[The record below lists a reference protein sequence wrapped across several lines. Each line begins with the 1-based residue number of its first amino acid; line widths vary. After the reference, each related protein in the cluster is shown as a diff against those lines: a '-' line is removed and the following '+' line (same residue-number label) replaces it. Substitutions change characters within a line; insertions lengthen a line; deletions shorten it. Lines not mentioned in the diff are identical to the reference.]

1 MKRLISLILI
11 FLFFTTTLNASYFGS
26 KVKKGIASKVV
37 SSVIKKKTTQKV
49 SKKVKDLIG
58 QKIHGNSLDYKGKTH
73 VYKIK
78 NEDKVI
84 KVGEST
90 QGLNAYGKSKR
101 AEQQV
106 RELQKKTGDSSYE
119 SKIIKEFDNKKDAR
133 KYEKK
138 LIERTREFYGEDK
151 NDKSILIGNKIN
163 R

>member
-1 MKRLISLILI
+1 MKKLLSLMLLL
-11 FLFFTTTLNASYFGS
+11 FLFATTLNGGYLGNKA
-26 KVKKGIASKVV
+26 KKGILSKTT
-37 SSVIKKKTTQKV
+37 SSLLKKKTTQKV
-49 SKKVKDLIG
+49 AKKVKDLVG
-58 QKIHGNSLDYKGKTH
+58 QKIHGNSLDYKGNTH

-78 NEDKVI
+78 NKEKVI

-119 SKIIKEFDNKKDAR
+119 SKIIKEFNNKKDAK

-151 NDKSILIGNKIN
+151 NDKSVLIGNKIN